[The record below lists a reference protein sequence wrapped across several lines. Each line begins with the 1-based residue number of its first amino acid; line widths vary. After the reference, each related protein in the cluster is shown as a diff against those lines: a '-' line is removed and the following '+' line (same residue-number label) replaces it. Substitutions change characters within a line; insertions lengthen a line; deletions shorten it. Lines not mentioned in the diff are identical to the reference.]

1 MALSPL
7 DVYTVKVANFIANA
21 FILSLL
27 DRNSDSEAG
36 KLYSGREVCSQ
47 PTQTPIPEHS
57 GFGSST
63 PECSRFSGVYGTSLY
78 VLIISF
84 TGFCRILGST
94 IMPNIDIM
102 CDTDSNYTLYS
113 LE

>member
-27 DRNSDSEAG
+27 DRNTDSEAG

-57 GFGSST
+57 EFGSST
-63 PECSRFSGVYGTSLY
+63 PECSGFLGFMIRPCMFSSYHS
-78 VLIISF
+78 
-84 TGFCRILGST
+84 R
-94 IMPNIDIM
+94 
-102 CDTDSNYTLYS
+102 DSAGH
-113 LE
+113 